1 MKFAGGREGSENG
14 DQELQ
19 NFKLRGKKRY
29 PFCSFIYEGYELK
42 KKKKNCLCYVDG
54 RWPPNWCFIRNRTG
68 RTWSTNTVLML
79 CWQKILYTADSW
91 VRLLRLSPA
100 TWCDESSSTQPHPH
114 FILVTWLF
122 MCALYCCLCWTK
134 EPVLPGTCLPDEGR
148 AGPVFCNQLGLG
160 LNPKLALIVCTEIRR
175 EWDYKCAP
183 LTSFWWLKQLFVL
196 LSIF

>member
-1 MKFAGGREGSENG
+1 METKSYRILSWG
-14 DQELQ
+14 
-19 NFKLRGKKRY
+19 GKKRY

-54 RWPPNWCFIRNRTG
+54 RWPPNWCFVRNRTG

-160 LNPKLALIVCTEIRR
+160 LNPKLALIVSVYRNTAGVRLQMRTFDVVLMVKTTFCFIV
-175 EWDYKCAP
+175 Y
-183 LTSFWWLKQLFVL
+183 FLK
-196 LSIF
+196 I